1 VVEERGVY
9 QCVWGGGEQER
20 IPKEGLIRLAE
31 RNREIKDNDEQ
42 PCREVW
48 GLKFKLWGLLC

>member
-1 VVEERGVY
+1 MG
-9 QCVWGGGEQER
+9 GGGEQER
-20 IPKEGLIRLAE
+20 IAKEGLTRLAE